1 VSTPP
6 QIILFH
12 PENPLN
18 IGGVARAMVNLSF
31 DSLSLVN
38 PPTERMEEA
47 RITAR
52 KASSLLDRA
61 TICSDLDSA
70 LSRADF
76 VVGFSTTQGK
86 NTPPVIDLPFLSE
99 ALAEAGAGSP
109 ALLFGPESV
118 GLTYRELAYCSL
130 VVRIPSSDQFDSLNL
145 AQAVMLAMYEWRRHC
160 IVSQD
165 LSSVRI
171 KAPMASYSTLS
182 NLITECA
189 ERSEF
194 RHKGTSK
201 RVMTQLINLYRRI
214 PLSPREMKIMLG
226 FLSRI
231 SKTLRRDK
239 DLHQRD

>member
-1 VSTPP
+1 M
-6 QIILFH
+6 
-12 PENPLN
+12 
-18 IGGVARAMVNLSF
+18 ANLGF

-38 PPTERMEEA
+38 PPTGRMEEA

-52 KASSLLDRA
+52 KAISLLDSA
-61 TICSDLDSA
+61 AVCSDLDSS

-86 NTPPVIDLPFLSE
+86 NTPPVIDLPFFSE
-99 ALAEAGAGSP
+99 ALAAAGANSP
-109 ALLFGPESV
+109 ALLFGPESI
-118 GLTYRELAYCSL
+118 GLTYKELAYCSL

-160 IVSQD
+160 IISQD
-165 LSSVRI
+165 LSSARI
-171 KAPMASYSTLS
+171 TAPMASYGTLS
-182 NLITECA
+182 DLITECA
-189 ERSEF
+189 ELSEF

-231 SKTLRRDK
+231 SKTLKRRGE
-239 DLHQRD
+239 L